1 MKNIQPLNYDIIK
14 NEWQLL
20 INKTNTTT
28 HQVLIALT
36 DEEIRTLVDAY
47 YQYMLQDEK
56 AKKFLSTTQVEERLS
71 ASMSNWLR
79 KVLGS
84 AHEDLSELVAHQ
96 HKVGEVHARIGLPID
111 LVARGARKIK
121 YELFQLLLNKQEI
134 TAAEINDAIF
144 FSGMAIDSAIEV
156 MTVAFTP
163 SNQKMMHDQE
173 HFRLLTVYDDM
184 SVERE
189 RQVGALKNWE
199 NQFIYNIATEQPL
212 EERVLLSDSEFG
224 LWFSHKGQHI
234 FRQPDLIEKIDSFI
248 QKIDHRIT
256 CEFSNESSDSFSRIQ
271 LLRML
276 RQDVEQVNMILS
288 SIFEEIVKSENGKDP
303 MTKLLTRR
311 FIPTIMRREIALS
324 INSGKPFTIA
334 LLDIDYF
341 KKINDNYGHSVGD
354 STLQNIAVW
363 LHEHVRSSD
372 YVFRYGGEEFMML
385 LVETTLPQ
393 AQALMEKV
401 RCYIAS
407 QMIEVDVSTSFNI
420 TISAGLAEFDNH
432 PDYQRL
438 INKADKMLYQAKHN
452 GRNCIESY
460 PFGMESTL

>member
-20 INKTNTTT
+20 INNTNTAT
-28 HQVLIALT
+28 HQILMNLSDQEVWQ
-36 DEEIRTLVDAY
+36 LVDAY

-56 AKKFLSTTQVEERLS
+56 AKLFLSTAQVEERLS
-71 ASMSNWLR
+71 ASMNNWLR

-84 AHEDLSELVAHQ
+84 SCEDLSELITHQ
-96 HKVGEVHARIGLPID
+96 RNVGEVHARIGLPID
-111 LVARGARKIK
+111 LVARGARKLK
-121 YELFQLLLNKQEI
+121 YELFQLLLNKPLLSEKEI
-134 TAAEINDAIF
+134 SDAIF

-163 SNQKMMHDQE
+163 SHQKMMHDQE

-189 RQVGALKNWE
+189 RQLGALKDWE
-199 NQFIYNIATEQPL
+199 NQFIYNIATELPF

-234 FRQPDLIEKIDSFI
+234 FRQPDLIKKIDSLI
-248 QKIDHRIT
+248 QKIDRLIT
-256 CEFSNESSDSFSRIQ
+256 TEFANESSNTFSRIH
-271 LLRML
+271 LLRLL
-276 RQDVEQVNMILS
+276 RQDIEQVNMILS

-324 INSGKPFTIA
+324 ISSGKPFTIA

-341 KKINDNYGHSVGD
+341 KKINDNYGHAVGD
-354 STLQNIAVW
+354 STLKSIAVW
-363 LHEHVRSSD
+363 LHEYARSSD
-372 YVFRYGGEEFMML
+372 YVFRYGGEEFMLL
-385 LVETTLPQ
+385 LVETTLSQ
-393 AQALMEKV
+393 AQLLTE
-401 RCYIAS
+401 RLRNYIAS
-407 QMIEVDVSTSFNI
+407 QKIEVDVDTSFNV
-420 TISAGLAEFDNH
+420 TISAGLVEFDNH

-438 INKADKMLYQAKHN
+438 INKADKMLYQAKNN

-460 PFGMESTL
+460 PFGMDNSL

>member
-1 MKNIQPLNYDIIK
+1 MKNTQPVNYDVIK

-20 INKTNTTT
+20 INKTNTAT
-28 HQVLIALT
+28 HQTLIALS
-36 DEEIRTLVDAY
+36 DEEIGSLVDAY

-56 AKKFLSTTQVEERLS
+56 AQLFLSTSQVEERLS
-71 ASMSNWLR
+71 ASMINWLR

-84 AHEDLSELVAHQ
+84 SREDLSELIAHQ
-96 HKVGEVHARIGLPID
+96 RKVGEVHARIGLPIE
-111 LVARGARKIK
+111 LVARGARKLK
-121 YELFQLLLNKQEI
+121 YELFQLLLSKAQL
-134 TAAEINDAIF
+134 TAAEINQAIF

-163 SNQKMMHDQE
+163 SHQKMMHDQE

-189 RQVGALKNWE
+189 RQLGALKDWE
-199 NQFIYNIATEQPL
+199 NQFIYNVATELPF

-234 FRQPDLIEKIDSFI
+234 FRQPDLIHKIDSLI
-248 QKIDHRIT
+248 QKIDRLIAT
-256 CEFSNESSDSFSRIQ
+256 EFANDSADMLSRIH
-271 LLRML
+271 LLRLL

-303 MTKLLTRR
+303 LTRLLTRR

-324 INSGKPFTIA
+324 IGSGKSFTIA

-341 KKINDNYGHSVGD
+341 KQINDSYGHSVGD
-354 STLQNIAVW
+354 NTLKSIAVW

-372 YVFRYGGEEFMML
+372 YVFRYGGEEFMLL
-385 LVETTLPQ
+385 LVETPLAQ
-393 AQALMEKV
+393 AQTLME
-401 RCYIAS
+401 RLRNDIAS
-407 QMIEVDVSTSFNI
+407 QVIEVDVNTSFNI

-432 PDYQRL
+432 PDYQWL
-438 INKADKMLYQAKHN
+438 INKADKMLYQAKNN
-452 GRNCIESY
+452 GRNRIESY
-460 PFGMESTL
+460 SLGIEHTL

>member
-1 MKNIQPLNYDIIK
+1 MKNIQSLNYDIIK

-96 HKVGEVHARIGLPID
+96 HKVGEVHVRIGLPID

-234 FRQPDLIEKIDSFI
+234 FRQPDLIEKIDSLI

-256 CEFSNESSDSFSRIQ
+256 CEFSNESSDSFSCIQ

-276 RQDVEQVNMILS
+276 RQEVEHECASQ
-288 SIFEEIVKSENGKDP
+288 
-303 MTKLLTRR
+303 LLIT
-311 FIPTIMRREIALS
+311 
-324 INSGKPFTIA
+324 
-334 LLDIDYF
+334 
-341 KKINDNYGHSVGD
+341 VGD
-354 STLQNIAVW
+354 N
-363 LHEHVRSSD
+363 
-372 YVFRYGGEEFMML
+372 
-385 LVETTLPQ
+385 P
-393 AQALMEKV
+393 
-401 RCYIAS
+401 
-407 QMIEVDVSTSFNI
+407 
-420 TISAGLAEFDNH
+420 
-432 PDYQRL
+432 QRL
-438 INKADKMLYQAKHN
+438 TS
-452 GRNCIESY
+452 ESGFVALCDVN
-460 PFGMESTL
+460 PTPVFFGKTNRHRL

>member
-1 MKNIQPLNYDIIK
+1 MKNIPPLNYDIIK

-28 HQVLIALT
+28 HQILTALT
-36 DEEIRTLVDAY
+36 DEEIAQLVDAY
-47 YQYMLQDEK
+47 YQYMLLDEK
-56 AKKFLSTTQVEERLS
+56 AKLFLSTAQVENRLS
-71 ASMSNWLR
+71 ASMNNWLR

-84 AHEDLSELVAHQ
+84 SREDLSELVAHQ
-96 HKVGEVHARIGLPID
+96 RNVGEVHARIGLPID
-111 LVARGARKIK
+111 LVARGARKLK
-121 YELFQLLLNKQEI
+121 YELFQLLLNKPQL
-134 TAAEINDAIF
+134 TSAEINEAIF
-144 FSGMAIDSAIEV
+144 FSGMAIDSAIEI
-156 MTVAFTP
+156 MTIAFTP
-163 SNQKMMHDQE
+163 SHQKVMHDQE

-199 NQFIYNIATEQPL
+199 NQFIYNIATELPL

-234 FRQPDLIEKIDSFI
+234 FRQPDLIQKIDFLI
-248 QKIDHRIT
+248 QKIDKRIT
-256 CEFSNESSDSFSRIQ
+256 SEFSQESSGTFGRIQ
-271 LLRML
+271 LLRLL

-288 SIFEEIVKSENGKDP
+288 AIFEEIVKSENGKDP
-303 MTKLLTRR
+303 LTKLLTRR

-324 INSGKPFTIA
+324 ISSGKPFTVA
-334 LLDIDYF
+334 LLDIDFF
-341 KKINDNYGHSVGD
+341 KHINDNYGHSVGD
-354 STLQNIAVW
+354 STLKNIAVW

-385 LVETTLPQ
+385 LVETTLSQ
-393 AQALMEKV
+393 AQIMME
-401 RCYIAS
+401 RLRGYISS
-407 QMIEVDVSTSFNI
+407 QLIEVDVNTSFSI
-420 TISAGLAEFDNH
+420 TISAGVVEFDNH

-438 INKADKMLYQAKHN
+438 INKADQMLYQAKNN

-460 PFGMESTL
+460 PFGMDNSL